1 MCERGQSMK
10 QSAKG
15 KKWKP
20 TMFIQQPDYMIGNV
34 NVQNEYRFFID
45 FYNDRGGGEHIMDK
59 KERTQAEATDE
70 EKNHDGQMS
79 NQEKENNTED
89 FIEKISGELILEE
102 AVNEL
107 DPMNNKNMPT
117 EEELGTDTPDVEGK
131 LNIEESEDDDK
142 LSEDEDFS
150 LADQE
155 VVETDGKETGG
166 THVEELNEAR
176 DDTEETLNGEKLER
190 RREIRQLVRR
200 LAFYPNVLERP
211 VCEAKINGDKVW
223 IQILSKRGDQVR
235 IRRNRKIETIHIDE
249 IEELEVQT

>member
-1 MCERGQSMK
+1 
-10 QSAKG
+10 
-15 KKWKP
+15 
-20 TMFIQQPDYMIGNV
+20 
-34 NVQNEYRFFID
+34 
-45 FYNDRGGGEHIMDK
+45 
-59 KERTQAEATDE
+59 
-70 EKNHDGQMS
+70 MS

-155 VVETDGKETGG
+155 VVETDGKETG
-166 THVEELNEAR
+166 
-176 DDTEETLNGEKLER
+176 
-190 RREIRQLVRR
+190 
-200 LAFYPNVLERP
+200 
-211 VCEAKINGDKVW
+211 VCM
-223 IQILSKRGDQVR
+223 
-235 IRRNRKIETIHIDE
+235 
-249 IEELEVQT
+249 

>member
-1 MCERGQSMK
+1 MK

-20 TMFIQQPDYMIGNV
+20 TMFIQQPDYMTGNV

-45 FYNDRGGGEHIMDK
+45 FYNDRGGGEHIMDE
-59 KERTQAEATDE
+59 KEKTQAEATDE
-70 EKNHDGQMS
+70 DKNQDDQMS
-79 NQEKENNTED
+79 NQEHENITED
-89 FIEKISGELILEE
+89 FIKKISDEQMLEE
-102 AVNEL
+102 AVIEL
-107 DPMNNKNMPT
+107 DQMNDKNLQPV
-117 EEELGTDTPDVEGK
+117 EEHGTDTPDVEGK
-131 LNIEESEDDDK
+131 LNIEESEEDDTFSGGK
-142 LSEDEDFS
+142 EFS
-150 LADQE
+150 LVNQE
-155 VVETDGKETGG
+155 VVETDGKETGE
-166 THVEELNEAR
+166 THIEEMNEAR
-176 DDTEETLNGEKLER
+176 DATEESLDEEKLER

-249 IEELEVQT
+249 IEELEVQI

>member
-1 MCERGQSMK
+1 MCERGQRMK

-45 FYNDRGGGEHIMDK
+45 FYHDRGGGEHIMDE
-59 KERTQAEATDE
+59 KEKTQAEATDE

-131 LNIEESEDDDK
+131 LNIDESEDDDK

-166 THVEELNEAR
+166 THVEEMNEAR